1 MENITDKEYRD
12 LLDNTLINLKMI
24 SEIQENDK
32 SYIEDNLIRID
43 KPMLFQGLTRWYNN
57 YTRSATMSF
66 LDVIIDNVHT
76 IVEQTLS
83 SKNNS
88 FNKEYQ
94 NILQKFL
101 IEINGAVKGLGNLKK
116 TYYDDVFVKSKLDII
131 IDKLNTIN
139 NRINES
145 LSIN

>member
-32 SYIEDNLIRID
+32 SYIENNLIRID

-57 YTRSATMSF
+57 YTRNATMDF
-66 LDVIIDNVHT
+66 LDVIIEHVHT

-101 IEINGAVKGLGNLKK
+101 IEINGSVKGLGNLKK
-116 TYYDDVFVKSKLDII
+116 TYSNDVFVKSKLDIV
-131 IDKLNTIN
+131 IDKLITIN

>member
-1 MENITDKEYRD
+1 MNNLDDKEYRD

-32 SYIEDNLIRID
+32 SYIEDNLLRID
-43 KPMLFQGLTRWYNN
+43 KPMLFQGFTRWYNN
-57 YTRSATMSF
+57 YTRTATMDF
-66 LDVIIDNVHT
+66 LDIIIENVHKIIENILT
-76 IVEQTLS
+76 

-88 FNKEYQ
+88 FNQEYQ

-101 IEINGAVKGLGNLKK
+101 IEINGSVKGLGNLKK
-116 TYYDDVFVKSKLDII
+116 TYVDDVFVKSKLDVI

-145 LSIN
+145 LTIN

>member
-32 SYIEDNLIRID
+32 SYIENNLIRID

-57 YTRSATMSF
+57 YTRNATMDF
-66 LDVIIDNVHT
+66 LDVIIENVHT
-76 IVEQTLS
+76 IVEQILS

-101 IEINGAVKGLGNLKK
+101 IEINGSVKGLGNLKK
-116 TYYDDVFVKSKLDII
+116 TYSDDVFVKSKLDII
-131 IDKLNTIN
+131 IDKLITIN